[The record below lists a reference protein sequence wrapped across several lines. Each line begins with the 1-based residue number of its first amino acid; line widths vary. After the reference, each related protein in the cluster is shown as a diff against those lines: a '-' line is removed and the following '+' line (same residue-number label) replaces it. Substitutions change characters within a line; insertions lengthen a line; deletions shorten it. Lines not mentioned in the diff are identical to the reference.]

1 MGIISPIDIKLTG
14 SSYWCVYVDI
24 FWLVNMFVSLDLL
37 QRTWVIY
44 GCSWRCWRR
53 RTHTTCS
60 SRLKWKRSVDN
71 VLFLYNYCQILK
83 AFHEQMLLVK
93 AEEKLG
99 YFLCS
104 LGISPPLPPPTPK
117 YIVSGL
123 SWKELDFLPQEADFN
138 WRAQNMGTNLLPL
151 DICLIGCFF
160 FQTS

>member
-83 AFHEQMLLVK
+83 AFHDQMLLVK

-104 LGISPPLPPPTPK
+104 LGISRPLPPHPK
-117 YIVSGL
+117 IHSFWPILEGIRFFCHKKQILTGELKTWGL
-123 SWKELDFLPQEADFN
+123 
-138 WRAQNMGTNLLPL
+138 T
-151 DICLIGCFF
+151 CCH
-160 FQTS
+160 